1 MEETKMEEG
10 INKVVEEIIGKEIK
24 NIERV
29 LNKDRYSQLLFNL
42 RDHLIYLILV
52 ELLLLKESIKKEL

>member
-1 MEETKMEEG
+1 METKMEEG

-29 LNKDRYSQLLFNL
+29 LNKDKYSQLLFNL

>member
-29 LNKDRYSQLLFNL
+29 LNKDKYSQLLFNL

>member
-10 INKVVEEIIGKEIK
+10 INKVVEELIGKEIK

-29 LNKDRYSQLLFNL
+29 LNKDKYSQLLFNL